1 MASSSSSDSDR
12 DERSAVWDFV
22 VVGAGMA
29 GASVGWE
36 LAQQGARV
44 LLLEREEQPGYHST
58 GRSAALFMETYGT
71 PQIRALTRASRA
83 FLQAPPVDFGTHGSV
98 LAPRGVV
105 YLAAPDQG
113 ELLEQTCAA
122 LHPHAPG
129 LERLDHAALMARLP
143 LLLRGEAVGAGLF
156 EPGAADIDVH
166 ALHQGYLR
174 SLRQHGGRLR
184 CNSEVVALQR
194 AAGVWTLALQD
205 GATLQARHVV
215 NAAGAWA
222 DRLGQLA
229 GAAPIGLQ
237 PRRRSAFTFA
247 APAGLDVARLPAL
260 MAVDESFYIKP
271 DAGQLLGS
279 PANADPVDA
288 HDVQPEEIDIA
299 TGIYHIGQMTTLQI
313 RRPSHTWAGLR
324 SFVSDG
330 DLVVGWDARAEAFL
344 WVAAQGGYGIQ
355 SAPGYAL
362 LARNL
367 ALGQP
372 VDARLQAEGVQEAA
386 LSPRRLQCQG
396 SSATG

>member
-1 MASSSSSDSDR
+1 MQTADYI
-12 DERSAVWDFV
+12 VI
-22 VVGAGMA
+22 GAGIA
-29 GASVGWE
+29 GASIAWQLVQDG
-36 LAQQGARV
+36 RSSV
-44 LLLEREEQPGYHST
+44 LLLERESQPGYHTT
-58 GRSAALFMETYGT
+58 GRSAALYMATYGT
-71 PQIRALTRASRA
+71 PNIQALTRASRA
-83 FLQAPPVDFGTHGSV
+83 FYDAPPLEFGADPILS
-98 LAPRGVV
+98 PRGVIYV
-105 YLAAPDQG
+105 AGPDQLD
-113 ELLEQTCAA
+113 LLKQAYDDARAA
-122 LHPHAPG
+122 SPNVEWVDKP
-129 LERLDHAALMARLP
+129 ALLAQLP
-143 LLLRGEAVGAGLF
+143 CLKPEAVAAGMS
-156 EPGAADIDVH
+156 EPEAADIDVH

-372 VDARLQAEGVQEAA
+372 VDARLQAEGVDAA
-386 LSPRRLQCQG
+386 TLSPRRLQVQG
-396 SSATG
+396 GAASF

>member
-1 MASSSSSDSDR
+1 MTMANDDKDTR
-12 DERSAVWDFV
+12 NPVWDFA

-36 LAQQGARV
+36 LAQQGAHV
-44 LLLEREEQPGYHST
+44 LLLEREAQPGTHST

-83 FLQAPPVDFGTHGSV
+83 FLQAPPDDFGTNGSV
-98 LAPRGVV
+98 LSPRGVV
-105 YLAAPDQG
+105 YIAAPDQG
-113 ELLEQTCAA
+113 ELLEQTYAA

-129 LERLDHAALMARLP
+129 LERLDHATLMARLP
-143 LLLRGEAVGAGLF
+143 QLLRADAVGAGLA
-156 EPGAADIDVH
+156 ESGAADIDVH

-184 CNSEVVALQR
+184 CNAEVVALQR
-194 AAGVWTLALQD
+194 AAGLWTLALQD
-205 GATLQARHVV
+205 GSAVQARHVV

-222 DRLGQLA
+222 DRLGQVA

-247 APAGLDVARLPAL
+247 APAGLDLMHMPAL
-260 MAVDESFYIKP
+260 MSVDESFYLKP

-299 TGIYHIGQMTTLQI
+299 TGIFHIEQMTTLQI
-313 RRPSHTWAGLR
+313 RRPTHTWAGLR
-324 SFVSDG
+324 SFVPDG
-330 DLVVGWDARAEAFL
+330 DLVVGWDMHAEAFL

-362 LARNL
+362 LARNV

-372 VDARLQAEGVQEAA
+372 LDARLLAEGVDAAA
-386 LSPRRLQCQG
+386 LSPQRLKEV
-396 SSATG
+396 SSAG

>member
-1 MASSSSSDSDR
+1 MANDSNNTT
-12 DERSAVWDFV
+12 VWDFA

-44 LLLEREEQPGYHST
+44 LLLEREVQPGYHST

-83 FLQAPPVDFGTHGSV
+83 FLQAPPDDFGTGSV
-98 LAPRGVV
+98 LTPRGVV
-105 YLAAPDQG
+105 YVAAPDQG
-113 ELLEQTCAA
+113 ELLEQTYLA

-143 LLLRGEAVGAGLF
+143 QLLRADAVGAGLA
-156 EPGAADIDVH
+156 ESGAADIDVH
-166 ALHQGYLR
+166 TLHQGYLR
-174 SLRQHGGRLR
+174 SLRQHGGQLR
-184 CNSEVVALQR
+184 CNAGVVALQR
-194 AAGVWTLALQD
+194 AAGLWTLTLAD
-205 GATLQARHVV
+205 GATVQARHVV

-222 DRLGQLA
+222 DQLGQLA

-247 APAGLDVARLPAL
+247 APAGLDLAHLPAV
-260 MAVDESFYIKP
+260 MAVDESFYLKP

-299 TGIYHIGQMTTLQI
+299 TGIFHIEQMTTLQI
-313 RRPSHTWAGLR
+313 RRPTHTWAGLR
-324 SFVSDG
+324 SFVPDG
-330 DLVVGWDARAEAFL
+330 DLVVGWDSRAEAFL

-372 VDARLQAEGVQEAA
+372 LDARLLAEGVDAAA
-386 LSPRRLQCQG
+386 LSPQRLQAV
-396 SSATG
+396 SSAG

>member
-1 MASSSSSDSDR
+1 MSWKACACPFS
-12 DERSAVWDFV
+12 F
-22 VVGAGMA
+22 
-29 GASVGWE
+29 
-36 LAQQGARV
+36 
-44 LLLEREEQPGYHST
+44 T
-58 GRSAALFMETYGT
+58 ET
-71 PQIRALTRASRA
+71 PIRALTRASRA
-83 FLQAPPVDFGTHGSV
+83 FLQAPPADFGTHGSV

-113 ELLEQTCAA
+113 DLLEQTCAA

-156 EPGAADIDVH
+156 EPGAADIEVH

-247 APAGLDVARLPAL
+247 APPGVSRADLAAGGFGRHRGRGLICQAR
-260 MAVDESFYIKP
+260 
-271 DAGQLLGS
+271 
-279 PANADPVDA
+279 
-288 HDVQPEEIDIA
+288 
-299 TGIYHIGQMTTLQI
+299 
-313 RRPSHTWAGLR
+313 RRPAG
-324 SFVSDG
+324 G
-330 DLVVGWDARAEAFL
+330 
-344 WVAAQGGYGIQ
+344 
-355 SAPGYAL
+355 
-362 LARNL
+362 LAR
-367 ALGQP
+367 Q
-372 VDARLQAEGVQEAA
+372 RRRHAA
-386 LSPRRLQCQG
+386 
-396 SSATG
+396 A

>member
-83 FLQAPPVDFGTHGSV
+83 FLQAPPADFGTTGSV

-113 ELLEQTCAA
+113 ALLEQTYAA

-129 LERLDHAALMARLP
+129 LERLDHTALMARLP

-299 TGIYHIGQMTTLQI
+299 TGIYYIEEITTLQI
-313 RRPSHTWAGLR
+313 RRPSHVWAGLR
-324 SFVSDG
+324 TFAPDG
-330 DLVVGWDARAEAFL
+330 NLVNGFDAQIPGFY
-344 WVAAQGGYGIQ
+344 WVAGQGGYGIQ
-355 SAPGYAL
+355 TCAAMGEAAACL
-362 LARNL
+362 IRH
-367 ALGQP
+367 QP
-372 VDARLQAEGVQEAA
+372 LPQVLVAEGLTSEM
-386 LSPRRLQCQG
+386 LSPHRLR
-396 SSATG
+396 S

>member
-1 MASSSSSDSDR
+1 MASDNT
-12 DERSAVWDFV
+12 VWDFA

-44 LLLEREEQPGYHST
+44 LLLEREAQPGYHST

-83 FLQAPPVDFGTHGSV
+83 FLQSPPEGFGTGSL

-105 YLAAPDQG
+105 YVAAPDQG
-113 ELLEQTCAA
+113 ELLEQTYLA
-122 LHPHAPG
+122 LRPHAPG

-143 LLLRGEAVGAGLF
+143 LLLRADAVGAGLA
-156 EPGAADIDVH
+156 ESGAADIDVH

-174 SLRQHGGRLR
+174 GLRQHGGQLQS
-184 CNSEVVALQR
+184 NAGVVALQR
-194 AAGVWTLALQD
+194 VAGQWTL
-205 GATLQARHVV
+205 TLDDASTVQARHLV

-222 DRLGQLA
+222 DPLGQMA

-247 APAGLDVARLPAL
+247 APAWLDLAHMPAV
-260 MAVDESFYIKP
+260 MAVDEGFYIKP

-279 PANADPVDA
+279 PANADPVNA
-288 HDVQPEEIDIA
+288 HDVQPEALDVA
-299 TGIYHIGQMTTLQI
+299 TGIFHIERMTTLQI
-313 RRPSHTWAGLR
+313 RRPTHTWAGLR
-324 SFVSDG
+324 SFVPDG
-330 DLVVGWDARAEAFL
+330 DLVVGWDTRVEAFL

-367 ALGQP
+367 ALCQP
-372 VDARLQAEGVQEAA
+372 LDARLQAEGVDPAA
-386 LSPRRLQCQG
+386 LSPQRLQRG
-396 SSATG
+396 NSAH

>member
-1 MASSSSSDSDR
+1 MADNSENNIDSDI
-12 DERSAVWDFV
+12 DSESMVWDFA

-36 LAQQGARV
+36 LAQQGMRV
-44 LLLEREEQPGYHST
+44 LLLEREAQPGTHST

-83 FLQAPPVDFGTHGSV
+83 FLQSPPAGFVDTGS
-98 LAPRGVV
+98 LLTPRGVV
-105 YLAAPDQG
+105 YVATPEQG
-113 ELLEQTCAA
+113 ELLEQTYAA

-129 LERLDHAALMARLP
+129 LERLDHAALMARMP
-143 LLLRGEAVGAGLF
+143 LLRAGAVGAGLA
-156 EPGAADIDVH
+156 ESGAADMDVH

-174 SLRQHGGRLR
+174 GLRQRGGQVR
-184 CNSEVVALQR
+184 SSAEVVALVR
-194 AAGVWTLALQD
+194 AAGLWTLALQD
-205 GATLQARHVV
+205 GTRVQARCVV

-222 DRLGQLA
+222 DQLGRLA

-247 APAGLDVARLPAL
+247 APAGLDLAQMPAL

-288 HDVQPEEIDIA
+288 HDVQPEELDIA
-299 TGIYHIGQMTTLQI
+299 TGIFHIEQMTTLQI
-313 RRPSHTWAGLR
+313 RRPTHTWAGLR
-324 SFVSDG
+324 SFVPDG
-330 DLVVGWDARAEAFL
+330 DLVVGWDAWAEAFM

-367 ALGQP
+367 ALGQSL
-372 VDARLQAEGVQEAA
+372 DARLQAEGVEPAA
-386 LSPRRLQCQG
+386 LSPQRLQKDG
-396 SSATG
+396 AAH

>member
-1 MASSSSSDSDR
+1 MANDDNGD

-44 LLLEREEQPGYHST
+44 LLLEREDQPGYHST

-83 FLQAPPVDFGTHGSV
+83 FLQALPDNFGTTGSV

-113 ELLEQTCAA
+113 DLLQQTYAA

-184 CNSEVVALQR
+184 CHAEVVALQR
-194 AAGVWTLALQD
+194 AGGLWTLTLQD
-205 GATLQARHVV
+205 GAVLAARHVV

-229 GAAPIGLQ
+229 GAAPIGLE

-299 TGIYHIGQMTTLQI
+299 TGIYHIEQMTTLQI

-372 VDARLQAEGVQEAA
+372 VDARLLAEGVDAAA
-386 LSPRRLQCQG
+386 LSPRRLQGQG
-396 SSATG
+396 ASATG